1 MSSRQSGGSF
11 YAHSLIRIN
20 QKLSAQAHWNRTA
33 AGRSRGLAAGAA
45 EALFEKVSV
54 ERLLSERSV
63 RSMRDLLAETLKQAG
78 TEASEEMLTEV
89 SNLLSDAAIMGSG
102 SNFAARVERHRQEG
116 LSEEAARRRAFL
128 DCLSQVAWAGA
139 GGALSGGVMGGTV
152 RGANYLSGV
161 LDQVKNARA
170 AGTTGQNHTASTEQA
185 GEYRANRPQNVEL
198 PNVPIINL
206 SMQSVADMNGGVLPQ
221 TGNALRKD
229 AIARARIRLGLDKNS
244 AAYIPASNVTRNGD
258 EYVLKITK
266 ASLNKMLSPA
276 DGNAVQTESIVVLDN
291 IERIANNGVW
301 FDSQGDRKGRPQIN
315 GIDHLKTVVY
325 IDGIP
330 YEVDMRVRLVQ
341 ENAHSGQDNVLYYFT
356 PEEVV
361 AIKKVDTAPPTG
373 ERRAL
378 TGASEGV
385 STFAP
390 IISEN
395 PAGGNARSARNRA
408 GVTAV
413 GDEYLQQALDEAW
426 NGAEGPSVR
435 GPQEDGIHTLEAVD
449 RRPAGLYD
457 GNNLSSRTGGITNGR
472 EEGQLAG
479 QALEGNDTGGTGGA
493 VLRDGTSRIEPG
505 GVAQTEGR
513 ASFLARKEKEG
524 ATVRTVGA
532 SCIAYQEAAPEGYRP
547 ETVQAVRDYQA
558 FGIQPIVVDSFER
571 NSGGRTIR
579 TEDAVTGPGG
589 EVYLVNGST
598 IDSRNSAAHEAF
610 HVGLERGLSSAQR
623 FYEMVQE
630 ADILDG
636 WVSEYLRRISDTYF
650 EKTGRRFDPRSESDM
665 ETLMHEFAAFVS
677 GAINDGTAWER
688 FSSGFSDF
696 NALESQWQ
704 VMREEMSR
712 AASENSAVQRALEE
726 GWRDEAPSVRGPEGE
741 WEGEVTDRLRRA
753 AKSIASGGRVVGFEG
768 LPGENRSAFQAGLA
782 KAAPEAGEV
791 LKRVY
796 PAADYQLSSGKR
808 SYYRGMSNVVEISR
822 DAEASTLA
830 HELFHQLDAD
840 RRISST
846 LMEGLI
852 QDYVALSVQSGGD
865 IEGYLLR
872 CYPSILIRHP
882 VTKKVRFSE
891 EYRGISDII
900 NGLSGGT
907 INFGYYHKSEYWK
920 RTGSLE
926 AEAWAQFGRMQ
937 YENNPEVLKM
947 LSELFPNFTRDAMM
961 ALKGLV

>member
-1 MSSRQSGGSF
+1 MNPRFVKQTERGF
-11 YAHSLIRIN
+11 FLYAHPHSY
-20 QKLSAQAHWNRTA
+20 KPKA
-33 AGRSRGLAAGAA
+33 
-45 EALFEKVSV
+45 V
-54 ERLLSERSV
+54 
-63 RSMRDLLAETLKQAG
+63 
-78 TEASEEMLTEV
+78 
-89 SNLLSDAAIMGSG
+89 
-102 SNFAARVERHRQEG
+102 
-116 LSEEAARRRAFL
+116 
-128 DCLSQVAWAGA
+128 GA
-139 GGALSGGVMGGTV
+139 GELEPDGGVMGGTV
-152 RGANYLSGV
+152 RGANYLSGAWN
-161 LDQVKNARA
+161 QAQSAGA

-221 TGNALRKD
+221 TGNTLRKT
-229 AIARARIRLGLDKNS
+229 AYESAVRRLGLDQNE
-244 AAYIPASNVTRNGD
+244 AAYIEASNVTRNGD
-258 EYVLKITK
+258 SYVIKITK
-266 ASLNKMLSPA
+266 PSLKKMLSASSYP
-276 DGNAVQTESIVVLDN
+276 DRAVPVESLAVLDQL
-291 IERIANNGVW
+291 ERIAQNGIY
-301 FDSQGDRKGRPQIN
+301 FRSEGDRKGRPQIA
-315 GIDHLKTVVY
+315 GYDHLMTTVYLDGDPY
-325 IDGIP
+325 I
-330 YEVDMRVRLVQ
+330 VDMRVRVDD
-341 ENAHSGQDNVLYYFT
+341 EKSGGNNRLYHFT
-356 PEEVV
+356 PEAILV
-361 AIKKVDTAPPTG
+361 AKGNDGTASAAG
-373 ERRAL
+373 RRA
-378 TGASEGV
+378 TSVHSSDAVPSFN
-385 STFAP
+385 S

-395 PAGGNARSARNRA
+395 PAGGNAQSARNRA

-413 GDEYLQQALDEAW
+413 GDEYLQQELEEAW
-426 NGAEGPSVR
+426 NGADGPSVR

-872 CYPSILIRHP
+872 RYPSILIRHP

-947 LSELFPNFTRDAMM
+947 LSELFPNFARDAMM